1 MRATKRQ
8 RLQLSSAPEVAPA
21 VAAEAAPAEAQPD
34 VPREGLSLAALRAF
48 ADERAGKTFRLH
60 PDAEP
65 LPFEQ
70 LTTAQV
76 CAAVVKPATHARG
89 ADGAGCTYA
98 ELLQARVL
106 DKLLRLLPQLHPGRG
121 SAFLAR

>member
-1 MRATKRQ
+1 M
-8 RLQLSSAPEVAPA
+8 SSGPRGAL
-21 VAAEAAPAEAQPD
+21 EAAPAEAQPD

-48 ADERAGKTFRLH
+48 ADEHAGTTHRLH

-76 CAAVVKPATHARG
+76 CAAVVKPATLAHG
-89 ADGAGCTYA
+89 ADGADCTYA
-98 ELLQARVL
+98 ELLQARAHS
-106 DKLLRLLPQLHPGRG
+106 KILRLLSRLHLGRG
-121 SAFLAR
+121 SAVRAR